1 MMGGLMKLSCCC
13 NEQKPIVGIISEVLK
28 INEFKLLLQW
38 VKANVGIVSEIL
50 KTNEFELL
58 PNKRKAML
66 GLFPKYFENQLN
78 WIAFA
83 MSESQCWDC
92 F

>member
-1 MMGGLMKLSCCC
+1 
-13 NEQKPIVGIISEVLK
+13 
-28 INEFKLLLQW
+28 
-38 VKANVGIVSEIL
+38 
-50 KTNEFELL
+50 LL

>member
-1 MMGGLMKLSCCC
+1 
-13 NEQKPIVGIISEVLK
+13 
-28 INEFKLLLQW
+28 

-78 WIAFA
+78 
-83 MSESQCWDC
+83 
-92 F
+92 